1 MLEAFGLSDPGCIR
15 TNNEDYFMLVAPL
28 DLYIVADG
36 MGGAQA
42 GEHASKLAVETLVD
56 FIVKAGSTSGEVL
69 LNAVQEANK
78 RVLAAA
84 DGDAALHGM
93 GTTLT
98 ACWRVGPELLV
109 ANVGDSRAYVYQRGE
124 LNVITEDQTWI
135 NEVGR
140 RLGLG
145 DDALRTHPMRHV
157 LTMAIGVSESLRIHS
172 YAVPLEPG
180 ALFLL
185 CSDGLHGVVTPH
197 EIVET
202 LSGDGSLED
211 KCKILIDAAKRAG
224 GPDNV
229 TAVLLRNETN
239 GQ

>member
-56 FIVKAGSTSGEVL
+56 FIAKAGSTSGEVL

-98 ACWRVGPELLV
+98 ACWKVGPELLV

-124 LNVITEDQTWI
+124 LHVITEDQTWI

-185 CSDGLHGVVTPH
+185 CSDGLHGLVTPD
-197 EIVET
+197 EISET
-202 LSGDGSLED
+202 LSGAGTLED
-211 KCKILIDAAKRAG
+211 KCKILIDAAKLAG

>member
-56 FIVKAGSTSGEVL
+56 FIAKAGSTSGEVL

-98 ACWRVGPELLV
+98 VCWKVGPELLV

-185 CSDGLHGVVTPH
+185 CSDGLHGVVTPL

-202 LSGDGSLED
+202 LSGGGSLED

-229 TAVLLRNETN
+229 TAVLLRNENN